1 MAWLTGPIQTLIAA
15 GIGGIMFICLD
26 RIFLFIIQTFY
37 PATWL
42 VDIAKDLNGKIEAIK
57 KQYPEAG
64 KKLEDDVVQSLNDAI
79 KVISAD

>member
-42 VDIAKDLNGKIEAIK
+42 VDIAKDLNGEYRDGKSS
-57 KQYPEAG
+57 YEAG
-64 KKLEDDVVQSLNDAI
+64 RNKA
-79 KVISAD
+79 